1 MRKAASFCFEA
12 LERIAVRDVP
22 LLVLLLLLLLLL
34 FVLLFPLVPVSTLAI
49 SFP

>member
-12 LERIAVRDVP
+12 WERIAVRDDVP

-34 FVLLFPLVPVSTLAI
+34 FV
-49 SFP
+49 